1 MSILNNFWQCSSVGA
16 DVLISSGGGG
26 GSVQFHSSNLKKLT
40 TLLDFFQ
47 NSQVISTTLCTY
59 KDTKKKK
66 VNIRGE
72 LKKKWTGFRAY
83 NSCSWAAIIKWQSSV
98 ESYYIYNPRDF
109 KYYQAWH
116 PLVVQGVCKN
126 NLLKLDETF
135 CTWKSNNK
143 HWKWRSLQLS
153 SSMFWPRRAKVK
165 VVQKTRC
172 Q

>member
-1 MSILNNFWQCSSVGA
+1 MWYSIELSLSLENFMSILNYFWQCSSVGA

-72 LKKKWTGFRAY
+72 LKKSGLASEAITRVLRQLEQNGQVLRNPY
-83 NSCSWAAIIKWQSSV
+83 NICKILVYSSFGYV
-98 ESYYIYNPRDF
+98 EN
-109 KYYQAWH
+109 
-116 PLVVQGVCKN
+116 
-126 NLLKLDETF
+126 
-135 CTWKSNNK
+135 
-143 HWKWRSLQLS
+143 
-153 SSMFWPRRAKVK
+153 
-165 VVQKTRC
+165 
-172 Q
+172 